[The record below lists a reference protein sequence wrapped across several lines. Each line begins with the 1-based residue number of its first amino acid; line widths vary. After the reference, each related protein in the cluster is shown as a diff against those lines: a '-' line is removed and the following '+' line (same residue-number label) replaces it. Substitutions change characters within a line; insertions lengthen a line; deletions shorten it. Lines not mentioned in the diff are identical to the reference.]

1 MNATLSRRRILG
13 AAVCIVPLIGCS
25 LLPAP
30 PAPQIFRLS
39 PLADDPPSGR
49 IIRKRLVVD
58 IPMASES
65 LDTDRIALIR
75 DRTRFDYYANSLWT
89 DRVPLLVQRL
99 LVEAFEND
107 GTIAQVGRDAQTL
120 TPDYLLETEIRA
132 FEARY
137 IGSSEQL
144 PSAIVAIDISLVKMP
159 DHRMIG
165 RTLIT
170 ETSAAARN
178 SVDAIVEAFD
188 VAIGKTLLRC
198 IAWTTSKMMGAA

>member
-1 MNATLSRRRILG
+1 MNARLSRRRILG
-13 AAVCIVPLIGCS
+13 ATLCAPLMGCS
-25 LLPAP
+25 LLRDP
-30 PAPQIFRLS
+30 PAPQIYRLS
-39 PLADDPPSGR
+39 PLADDPPNGR
-49 IIRKRLVVD
+49 VIRKRLVVD
-58 IPMASES
+58 IPLASES

-89 DRVPLLVQRL
+89 DRVPLLVQAL
-99 LVEAFEND
+99 LVEAFENN

-137 IGSSEQL
+137 SGSGEQL
-144 PSAIVAIDISLVKMP
+144 PSAIVTLDMSLVKMP
-159 DHRMIG
+159 DHRMID

-170 ETSAAARN
+170 ETSPATHN

-188 VAIGKTLLRC
+188 VAIGKVLLRSV
-198 IAWTTSKMMGAA
+198 AWTTSEMMGAA

>member
-1 MNATLSRRRILG
+1 MNATLCRRRILG
-13 AAVCIVPLIGCS
+13 AAVCIVPLMGCS
-25 LLPAP
+25 LLPDP

-65 LDTDRIALIR
+65 LDTDRIAVIR

-188 VAIGKTLLRC
+188 VAIGKILLRC
-198 IAWTTSKMMGAA
+198 IAWTTSRMIRAA

>member
-1 MNATLSRRRILG
+1 MNTKLSRRRIL
-13 AAVCIVPLIGCS
+13 AVTLCLPFTGCN
-25 LLPAP
+25 LLRDP
-30 PAPQIFRLS
+30 PAPQIYRLS

-49 IIRKRLVVD
+49 VIRKRLVVD

-89 DRVPLLVQRL
+89 DRVPLLVQGL
-99 LVEAFEND
+99 LVEALEND

-137 IGSSEQL
+137 SGSDEPL
-144 PSAIVAIDISLVKMP
+144 PSAIVTLDMSLVKMP
-159 DHRMIG
+159 DHRMIN

-178 SVDAIVEAFD
+178 SVDAVVEAFD
-188 VAIGKTLLRC
+188 VAIGKVLLRS
-198 IAWTTSKMMGAA
+198 IAWTTKAMTGAA